1 MLHQAVPLLG
11 LLVQGAVLPVGH
23 QLDLVFKAELL
34 CDAVDQVQRV
44 AFVLGVALEPFAVL
58 GFTRGGEGRGETV
71 TVIGQLV
78 EQIVWVVFDST
89 PKQFPVLQE
98 GQPQRVPPPGTTHK
112 LLLGLVNFG
121 QIEGIATPNAGA
133 AVRH

>member
-44 AFVLGVALEPFAVL
+44 ALILGVALEPFAVL
-58 GFTRGGEGRGETV
+58 GLTRGEGRGEMV
-71 TVIGQLV
+71 TVIGELV
-78 EQIVWVVFDST
+78 EQIVWVVFDSS
-89 PKQFPVLQE
+89 PKQFPVLQKR
-98 GQPQRVPPPGTTHK
+98 QP
-112 LLLGLVNFG
+112 
-121 QIEGIATPNAGA
+121 
-133 AVRH
+133 